1 MLITKKRSI
10 LRPPCGRL
18 INDSLTPLED
28 LSARQRARLPSIE
41 AHIAAK
47 HPESGKTASP
57 QERRARQRPTYQS
70 VGSDAEAALAQ
81 GRHLLV
87 CGVEV

>member
-18 INDSLTPLED
+18 NNDGLTPLED

-41 AHIAAK
+41 AHIAK

-87 CGVEV
+87 RGVEV